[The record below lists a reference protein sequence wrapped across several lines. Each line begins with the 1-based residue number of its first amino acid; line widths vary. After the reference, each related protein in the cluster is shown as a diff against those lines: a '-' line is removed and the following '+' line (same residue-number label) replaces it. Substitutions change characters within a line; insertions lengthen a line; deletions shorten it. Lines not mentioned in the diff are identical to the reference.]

1 MAEFSGPLFA
11 KHYAGHHV
19 MSEVT
24 SLTIRA
30 ATQPQEYRSHQLR
43 GTVLQLLDH
52 LSSNFCSED
61 WEGSTAI
68 AEAQTMDDSTA
79 YGSFFAS
86 SQRSGF
92 CLLHGSGHVT
102 SSCKQLKQLQ
112 RKFAQEWD
120 PSENGALRADLWK
133 LSICNPFSLQ
143 RQATARQ
150 AQRGHEAQLRYSQ
163 GAAADPVT
171 PGKRA
176 GMPLNQALAKRLL
189 PTATPAVAAAALPAA
204 TSFAGGLFPPQQPQ
218 QPFNNS
224 IAVATAAVAAPTPA
238 PAAADLLSFVVK
250 HTTEEGRRTSM
261 QLEEMLKLVAELQA
275 QNAALNSVRA
285 ELETRLRK
293 QKSELGVYRT
303 RCKCCAREKA
313 AAVRDAADA

>member
-1 MAEFSGPLFA
+1 
-11 KHYAGHHV
+11 

-30 ATQPQEYRSHQLR
+30 ATQPQGYRSHQLR
-43 GTVLQLLDH
+43 ETVLQLLDH
-52 LSSNFCSED
+52 LSANFCSED

-86 SQRSGF
+86 SQHPASAAAWQWSRN
-92 CLLHGSGHVT
+92 
-102 SSCKQLKQLQ
+102 QQLQ
-112 RKFAQEWD
+112 AVEAVAAEFAQEWD

-150 AQRGHEAQLRYSQ
+150 AQRGHEAQLRHSQ

-176 GMPLNQALAKRLL
+176 GMPLNQTLAKRLL
-189 PTATPAVAAAALPAA
+189 PTATPAAAAAASPAA

-224 IAVATAAVAAPTPA
+224 IAVATAAVTAPTPA

-250 HTTEEGRRTSM
+250 HTTEEGKRTSM

-313 AAVRDAADA
+313 AAVRDAADS